1 MNLYQDGW
9 VHDWSII
16 YCRTYLIGRGVI
28 PTHSIWVNL
37 QCHLACSENT
47 GHDASCRYVIDSC
60 ALKSVICFS
69 DAGKNV
75 KFWIK
80 TRSRNSNFL
89 ASKHGSGFRIYINLY
104 WNRYKDIKLE
114 LIVEGFFFSFFLFIC
129 IKLCNCMFNLIFN
142 VIRVPMRDLPAWL
155 HFISS
160 MLSPSTWKTHFPGIP
175 TLLVRV
181 RLMTASVWA
190 PGIE

>member
-1 MNLYQDGW
+1 MNWMRAWLKYY
-9 VHDWSII
+9 I

-47 GHDASCRYVIDSC
+47 GHDACCRDVIDSC

-114 LIVEGFFFSFFLFIC
+114 LIVEGFFLFIC

-142 VIRVPMRDLPAWL
+142 VITVSICGTYQHGYILYPVCCHRLLGKPIFPESPRY
-155 HFISS
+155 
-160 MLSPSTWKTHFPGIP
+160 LS
-175 TLLVRV
+175 
-181 RLMTASVWA
+181 
-190 PGIE
+190 E

>member
-114 LIVEGFFFSFFLFIC
+114 LIVEGFFNIFFFLFIC

-142 VIRVPMRDLPAWL
+142 VITVPICGTYQHGYILYPVCCHRLLGKPI
-155 HFISS
+155 FPESPRY
-160 MLSPSTWKTHFPGIP
+160 LS
-175 TLLVRV
+175 
-181 RLMTASVWA
+181 
-190 PGIE
+190 E